1 MEKAVVPARLEGL
14 DHAAALVAPHPPAEH
29 RGGRAR
35 EGDPAKHA
43 GEERRRV
50 GEAGQTDGDVV
61 EPDPRHPAQTFQAR
75 VSKLSGSGMNRLR
88 RGPCTSRV
96 MWP

>member
-1 MEKAVVPARLEGL
+1 MEKAVVAAWLEGF
-14 DHAAALVAPHPPAEH
+14 DHAAALVTPHAPVEH
-29 RGGRAR
+29 RGGRPR
-35 EGDPAKHA
+35 ERNAAEHPR
-43 GEERRRV
+43 EEGRRV
-50 GEAGQTDGDVV
+50 GDAGQTDGDVV
-61 EPDPRHPAQTFQAR
+61 EQDGRHPAQTFQAR